1 MEIIYPDYYR
11 QFACVGGSCPDTC
24 CAGWEIV
31 IDDQTLEKYRSYPGG
46 FGNRLRNS
54 INFKRKSFK
63 QYNRRCA
70 FLNEEN
76 LCDIYTEAGERMFC
90 KTCRQY
96 PRHAEEYENVR
107 ELSLSL
113 SCPEAAKIILSQEKL
128 NLIYTEKK
136 GHSEDYGDFDEL
148 LFSQLLDARE
158 VFWQL
163 IQNRNVPVTVRMMQM
178 LSLGH
183 HLQRSISAG
192 QLFGLESVYEHYLS
206 DGADRRMVVYLK
218 ERWAKP
224 GRRYQVMKAMFHC
237 LHHLE
242 VLSFDW
248 PKKVRHYEQVL
259 FGGGRKQYETLH
271 HYHMPDKIAE
281 QLLNYFMYVYFAG
294 AVYDGM
300 PYSKVKL
307 AVISTMLIEDMV
319 CVKAAAAG
327 EVSFE
332 EIADAAHSYAREV
345 EHSDLNLQRLSE
357 MFRKQTCFHVGQ
369 LCGALLE
376 S

>member
-1 MEIIYPDYYR
+1 MEYVYPDYYR
-11 QFACVGGSCPDTC
+11 QFTCIGGKCPDTC

-31 IDDQTLEKYRSYPGG
+31 IDDKTLEKYRNYPGG

-63 QYNRRCA
+63 QYDRRCA

-76 LCDIYTEAGERMFC
+76 LCDIYTEAGEKMFC

-96 PRHAEEYENVR
+96 PRHEEEYENVR

-113 SCPEAAKIILSQEKL
+113 SCPEAARMILSQDKQNFIYDEK
-128 NLIYTEKK
+128 E

-148 LFSQLLDARE
+148 LFSQLLDGRDA
-158 VFWQL
+158 FWKL
-163 IQNRNVPVTVRMMQM
+163 IENENVPIAVRMMQM
-178 LSLGH
+178 LSMGH
-183 HLQRSISAG
+183 HLQKNISEG
-192 QLFGLESVYEHYLS
+192 QLFGLENIYDHYLS
-206 DGADRRMVVYLK
+206 EGAADRMYVYLK
-218 ERWAKP
+218 EKWEKP
-224 GRRYQVMKAMFHC
+224 GSRYHVMKAMFSC
-237 LHHLE
+237 LHKLE
-242 VLSFDW
+242 VLSADW
-248 PKKVRHYEQVL
+248 PKKVRHYEKIL
-259 FGGGRKQYETLH
+259 FGGGRKQYEALH
-271 HYHMPDKIAE
+271 QYQMPDKIAE
-281 QLLNYFMYVYFAG
+281 QLLSYFIYVYFAG

-319 CVKAAAAG
+319 CAKAAG
-327 EVSFE
+327 KSRLSFE

-345 EHSDLNLQRLSE
+345 EHSDLNLQRLSV
-357 MFRKQTCFHVGQ
+357 MFRKQKCFHIGR

-376 S
+376 W